1 MLSGHGITLV
11 EYATFNL
18 IMSSTN
24 AGLRSKYVENRN
36 AWDLRETDIPT
47 GDISEFARSLD
58 VRPVQVHCPNYDLS
72 EPDQGGRSRAVAMTE
87 RVLKICAKMEV
98 PTLVVHSVTVP
109 ESGGDGN
116 SKDRL
121 LESLRTLARSAADLG
136 CRIAVENGWRD
147 LFGSR
152 AEDLVELIEGSD
164 PDYIC
169 ACLDTGH
176 SQRMGLPPAS
186 MARKLGRYLGTT
198 HIHDYD
204 GKSDHIP
211 PFTGDIDWKDLA
223 SALNEIGYGSYL
235 IGEIEGSESIDDGI
249 LQSRGAMDDFLGL
262 MDTS

>member
-1 MLSGHGITLV
+1 MLSRHRINLV

-24 AGLRSKYVENRN
+24 AGLRSKYIENRN
-36 AWDLRETDIPT
+36 AWDLRENDIPT
-47 GDISEFARSLD
+47 GEISEAARSLD

-72 EPDQGGRSRAVAMTE
+72 EPDPGKRSRAIVMTG
-87 RVLKICAKMEV
+87 RVLNICAKMEV
-98 PTLVVHSVTVP
+98 STLVVHSVTRP
-109 ESGGDGN
+109 ESGEDGK

-121 LESLRTLARSAADLG
+121 LESLRTLAPSAADLG

-152 AEDLVELIEGSD
+152 AENLVELIEGSD
-164 PDYIC
+164 PDHIC

-176 SQRMGLPPAS
+176 SERMGMSPAS
-186 MARKLGRYLGTT
+186 MARKLGSYLGTT

-223 SALNEIGYGSYL
+223 SALNEVGYDDHL
-235 IGEIEGSESIDDGI
+235 IGEIEGSESIGDGI
-249 LQSRGAMDDFLGL
+249 LQSRGAMEDLLGL
-262 MDTS
+262 METN